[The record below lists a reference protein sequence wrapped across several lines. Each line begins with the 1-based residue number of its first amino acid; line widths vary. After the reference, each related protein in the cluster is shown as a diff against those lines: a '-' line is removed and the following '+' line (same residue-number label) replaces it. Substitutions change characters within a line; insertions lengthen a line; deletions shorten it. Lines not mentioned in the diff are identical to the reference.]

1 MTTAHQILILDFY
14 KKTKELIKIGEEEHT
29 ETPPPVEVAPKSGD
43 GDSTPPTE
51 TPTPP
56 TKPAVTQKADDR
68 MAQATAIVARQE
80 AATLALK
87 EQLDRQEALQVE
99 QTLGGKTDAGTTI
112 KVEMTDE
119 EYAKKALANDIE
131 PKKE

>member
-1 MTTAHQILILDFY
+1 M
-14 KKTKELIKIGEEEHT
+14 IKIGEEEQT
-29 ETPPPVEVAPKSGD
+29 DTPPEGETKSDD
-43 GDSTPPTE
+43 GALPPPTE
-51 TPTPP
+51 TPPSP
-56 TKPAVTQKADDR
+56 KPAVSQKADDR

-87 EQLDRQEALQVE
+87 EQLDRQEAMNVE
-99 QTLGGKTDAGTTI
+99 ATLGGKTDAGTTI